1 MSARRAVGRWLSCVA
16 TAALLATGSA
26 KAQAPVINPPPT
38 RADWAALAKL
48 PDWTGVWIPP
58 VFAPQKTPPSWKP
71 EIAAQVAELQAEEKA
86 GRPRN
91 IYVNC
96 LPEGMPS
103 WAIMNLSTVEF
114 LFTPGRITILSEFDG
129 NRTRRIYTDGRGHP
143 DDPDLTFNGHSIGWW
158 EGDTLVVDTV
168 GILPQTF
175 LPLGQGVGIP
185 NNGDTHIVERI
196 RLSEPD
202 TLRIDLVIEAPKVLT
217 APWKISREFKR
228 NRERAR
234 DILEASCRQG
244 DFIDDVDVKGNAI
257 FTPIPHDEGGAPLP
271 PDSPPNPSRPAAG

>member
-1 MSARRAVGRWLSCVA
+1 MSVRRTIGRLLSCAMVG
-16 TAALLATGSA
+16 ALLAGGCA
-26 KAQAPVINPPPT
+26 NAQAPLLNPAPT
-38 RADWAALAKL
+38 PADWAALSKL
-48 PDWTGVWIPP
+48 PDWSGVWIPP
-58 VFAPQKTPPSWKP
+58 PFAPQKTPPSWKP
-71 EIAAQVAELQAEEKA
+71 EIAVQVAELQAEENA

-114 LFTPGRITILSEFDG
+114 LFTPGRVTILSEFDG
-129 NRTRRIYTDGRGHP
+129 NRLRRIYTDGRAHP
-143 DDPDLTFNGHSIGWW
+143 DDPDLTFNGHSIGHW
-158 EGDTLVVDTV
+158 EDGVLVVDTV

-185 NNGDTHIVERI
+185 NNGDVHIVERI
-196 RLSEPD
+196 GLSQPD
-202 TLRIDLVIEAPKVLT
+202 TLRIDLVIDAPKVLT
-217 APWKISREFKR
+217 QPWKISREFKR

-234 DILEASCRQG
+234 DITEASCRQG
-244 DFIDDVDVKGNAI
+244 DFIDDVDAKGNAI

-271 PDSPPNPSRPAAG
+271 PDSPPNSPRASAN